1 MRGDVCAS
9 SGVNCSPEGFR
20 LQGSSSL
27 ELIVVRPVLG
37 GRLQTVVNATTAGTV
52 DPLLAML
59 RREGAESVPFV
70 GVFYTA
76 GFSQKQLRSNT
87 LERLGKGHVG
97 GSYTLR
103 A

>member
-1 MRGDVCAS
+1 M
-9 SGVNCSPEGFR
+9 
-20 LQGSSSL
+20 
-27 ELIVVRPVLG
+27 G
-37 GRLQTVVNATTAGTV
+37 GRLQTVVNATTAGAV
-52 DPLLAML
+52 DALLAML

-97 GSYTLR
+97 GAYTLR
-103 A
+103 VSCKQSGGSLSSDKPLITSD